1 MTATSYPKG
10 KIKILL
16 MENVHQVAVDELRKD
31 GFSVTCAESMPM
43 EALIEEM
50 KTTHVVGIRS
60 KTPMDAELLKHASK
74 LLCVGCFCIGTDRV
88 DLPWAAAHGIP
99 VFNAPF
105 SNTRSVA
112 ELVICEIIALS
123 RGLIDRSTECHRGAW
138 FKVAKGCYE
147 VRGKQLGIVGY
158 GHVGMQLSILAENIG
173 LKVKFYDVSAK
184 LNLGNAEYCETLDEL
199 LAESDYISVH
209 VPRTD
214 STRNMFAAPQFAM
227 MKPGSF
233 FINAARGEVMDPHAL
248 AAALKSGHL
257 QGCAVD
263 VYPTEPAKNA
273 EGVFTSPLQ
282 GCPNTILTPHI
293 GGSTIEA
300 QRAIGL
306 EVANAFK
313 AFINTGATT
322 GAVNFPNLE
331 LPLKPGAHRILNM
344 HKNVPGVLSKINNLL
359 HSVDANVTAQLLGT
373 DENIGYV
380 IIDVNKEVSGD
391 VLSMLQKE
399 SFDVKTR
406 VLI

>member
-1 MTATSYPKG
+1 
-10 KIKILL
+10 
-16 MENVHQVAVDELRKD
+16 
-31 GFSVTCAESMPM
+31 
-43 EALIEEM
+43 
-50 KTTHVVGIRS
+50 
-60 KTPMDAELLKHASK
+60 
-74 LLCVGCFCIGTDRV
+74 
-88 DLPWAAAHGIP
+88 
-99 VFNAPF
+99 
-105 SNTRSVA
+105 
-112 ELVICEIIALS
+112 
-123 RGLIDRSTECHRGAW
+123 
-138 FKVAKGCYE
+138 
-147 VRGKQLGIVGY
+147 
-158 GHVGMQLSILAENIG
+158 
-173 LKVKFYDVSAK
+173 
-184 LNLGNAEYCETLDEL
+184 
-199 LAESDYISVH
+199 
-209 VPRTD
+209 
-214 STRNMFAAPQFAM
+214 M

>member
-214 STRNMFAAPQFAM
+214 STRNMFAAPQ
-227 MKPGSF
+227 
-233 FINAARGEVMDPHAL
+233 V
-248 AAALKSGHL
+248 
-257 QGCAVD
+257 
-263 VYPTEPAKNA
+263 
-273 EGVFTSPLQ
+273 
-282 GCPNTILTPHI
+282 CPP
-293 GGSTIEA
+293 
-300 QRAIGL
+300 
-306 EVANAFK
+306 
-313 AFINTGATT
+313 
-322 GAVNFPNLE
+322 P
-331 LPLKPGAHRILNM
+331 
-344 HKNVPGVLSKINNLL
+344 
-359 HSVDANVTAQLLGT
+359 
-373 DENIGYV
+373 
-380 IIDVNKEVSGD
+380 
-391 VLSMLQKE
+391 
-399 SFDVKTR
+399 
-406 VLI
+406 